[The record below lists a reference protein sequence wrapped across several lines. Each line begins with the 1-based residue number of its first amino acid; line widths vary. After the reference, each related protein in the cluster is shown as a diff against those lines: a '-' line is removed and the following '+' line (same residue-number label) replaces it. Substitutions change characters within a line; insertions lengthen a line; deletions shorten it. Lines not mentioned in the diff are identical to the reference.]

1 MTDIARLGM
10 AFDPRYVPV
19 KVKRLH
25 PDAVVPQYQTEGAAG
40 FDLHAVEDVVIEPGE
55 TKLIRLG
62 LAFEIPPGYVM
73 FIMPRSGVSL
83 RTKLRQPNSVGVIDS
98 DYRGEVKMMFDN
110 INQDHDVEEDVL
122 LDVGG
127 SLVNACDYFGAWD
140 NFDKGSYL
148 IRKGD
153 RIAQGVIQAVPRA
166 QFEVVDE
173 LSETERGTGGFGSTG
188 VGEDE

>member
-10 AFDPRYVPV
+10 AFDPRYVTV

-40 FDLHAVEDVVIEPGE
+40 FDLHAVEDVELKSGVTTLVP
-55 TKLIRLG
+55 TG
-62 LAFEIPPGYVM
+62 LAIELPGGYEM
-73 FIMPRSGVSL
+73 QIRPRSGLSAKTHI
-83 RTKLRQPNSVGVIDS
+83 RIANTPGTIDA
-98 DYRGEVKMMFDN
+98 DYRGEIKVIVDFVDK
-110 INQDHDVEEDVL
+110 H
-122 LDVGG
+122 G
-127 SLVNACDYFGAWD
+127 SKF
-140 NFDKGSYL
+140 L

-153 RIAQGVIQAVPRA
+153 RIAQGVIQRVPRA

-173 LSETERGTGGFGSTG
+173 LGETERGTGGFGSTG